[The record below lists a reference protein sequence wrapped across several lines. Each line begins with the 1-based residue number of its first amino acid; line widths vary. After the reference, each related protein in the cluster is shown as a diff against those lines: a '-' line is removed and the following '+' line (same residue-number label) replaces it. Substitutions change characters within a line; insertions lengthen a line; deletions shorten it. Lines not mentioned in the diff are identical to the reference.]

1 MKCPAL
7 GLPGFSAALEN
18 RTDQSPGNGTYTAAQ
33 SASVSKISA
42 TPQPL
47 RPLRFQKRTF
57 TAPAFSQFD
66 TFNQTLFVA
75 AFWNGKAG
83 NC

>member
-1 MKCPAL
+1 MQSKPINFAHIPAL

-18 RTDQSPGNGTYTAAQ
+18 RPDQSPRNENLDG
-33 SASVSKISA
+33 SAVSLRFQNPA

-57 TAPAFSQFD
+57 TAPIITQFD
-66 TFNQTLFVA
+66 TFNQSSFLA
-75 AFWNGKAG
+75 AF
-83 NC
+83 